1 MADGSIVFETALDNK
16 TLEKELNRLS
26 KKIQSLEDQLTAKKQ
41 AKLPLETQLE
51 SINQKI
57 NTANSSLEM
66 LKEEQS
72 AIQTALSPGSSAE
85 DYMAAYADQE
95 RIHTAIKEQEVEIS
109 KLKKEWDGVN
119 RKVSDAASKIQSIT
133 SELNQAKNEAGET
146 QKRLASAGTGTER
159 MAKAME
165 RVEKSANRFSLRL
178 REVIRSA
185 LVFTVISQ
193 GLAALRGWM
202 GKVIKTNGEATVS
215 IARLRGALLTLA
227 QPLINII
234 IPAFITFVNVL
245 TRIVTTIAK
254 MISALFGTT
263 IESSAEAAENLYNET
278 KAIDGVGGAAK
289 KASKSLASF
298 DTINQLSNGESGASS
313 GGGSTSGAIT
323 PDFSGLVGDG
333 LTSVI
338 ELFTGIALLAIGAI
352 LTFSGT
358 NIPLGIGLMAIGA
371 LAVWDV
377 VSSHWGEIVAIL
389 TGQIGA
395 IIAVIST
402 ALLAIGAIL
411 VFSGV
416 AIPLGIGLM
425 VAGAGGLAATVAA
438 NWDYIASALQG
449 PIGAAV
455 AIVSAAVLVI
465 GAILTFTG
473 AALPLGIGLM
483 VVGAAALATVAALNW
498 ETIVTALQGPIGKL
512 VAIVST
518 ALLVLGAIFVFSGA
532 ALPLGIGLMIV
543 GAAGLAATAALNW
556 DMIVTALQGT
566 IGQIAAIASAALLV
580 LGIILCA
587 TGVALPL
594 GIALIAAGA
603 VGLVTV
609 AAINW
614 NAILDKLKEVWSRIK
629 NWWNTYVAK
638 YFTADFWKQLG
649 KDMINGFL
657 ESIEKGINFV
667 LSGIG
672 WMANGI
678 IDVLNKIP
686 GVEIDNVDW
695 GDVELP
701 RLAKGAVIPPNREF
715 LAVLG
720 DQKQGT
726 NIETPLSTMVQAFRT
741 ALSDMG
747 YNSEQTAILQVD
759 KDVLGKVVYKL
770 NKAESRRIGVNLTGV

>member
-1 MADGSIVFETALDNK
+1 MADSSIVFKISPDNK
-16 TLEKELNRLS
+16 ELEKELDRLS
-26 KKIQSLEDQLTAKKQ
+26 KKIQSLEDKLTAQKQ
-41 AKLPLETQLE
+41 AKLLLETQLD
-51 SINQKI
+51 SIDQKI
-57 NTANSSLEM
+57 NTANSNLEI

-72 AIQTALSPGSSAE
+72 AIQTARTPESSAE
-85 DYMAAYADQE
+85 NFMAAYADQE
-95 RIHTAIKEQEVEIS
+95 RINAAIKEQEVEIAR
-109 KLKKEWDGVN
+109 LKKEWDGVN
-119 RKVSDAASKIQSIT
+119 REVSDDISKIQNIT
-133 SELNQAKNEAGET
+133 SELNQTKNEAGEP
-146 QKRLASAGTGTER
+146 QKRLASAGTDTEKMTR
-159 MAKAME
+159 AME

-178 REVIRSA
+178 RDVARSA
-185 LVFTVISQ
+185 LVFAVISQ
-193 GLAALRGWM
+193 GLAVLRGWM
-202 GKVIKTNGEATVS
+202 GKVIKTNGEATAS
-215 IARLRGALLTLA
+215 IARLKGALLTLA

-234 IPAFITFVNVL
+234 IPAFIAFVNVL
-245 TRIVTTIAK
+245 TRVVTTIAK
-254 MISALFGTT
+254 MISTMFGTT
-263 IESSAEAAENLYNET
+263 VENSSVAAENLYNET
-278 KAIDGVGGAAK
+278 EAIESVGGAAK
-289 KASKSLASF
+289 KESKSLASF
-298 DTINQLSNGESGASS
+298 DTINQLPNGGEGASLGGSGSAS
-313 GGGSTSGAIT
+313 GGIT
-323 PDFSGLVGDG
+323 PDFSGVVGNG

-338 ELFTGIALLAIGAI
+338 ELFTGAALLAVGAI

-371 LAVWDV
+371 LAVWGA
-377 VSSHWGEIVAIL
+377 VSSQWGEIAAIL
-389 TGQIGA
+389 TGQIGL

-402 ALLAIGAIL
+402 ALLAIGAML

-425 VAGAGGLAATVAA
+425 VAGAAGLAAPAAA

-449 PIGAAV
+449 PIG
-455 AIVSAAVLVI
+455 
-465 GAILTFTG
+465 
-473 AALPLGIGLM
+473 
-483 VVGAAALATVAALNW
+483 
-498 ETIVTALQGPIGKL
+498 KL
-512 VAIVST
+512 VAIVS
-518 ALLVLGAIFVFSGA
+518 AVLLVLGAIFVFSGA
-532 ALPLGIGLMIV
+532 ALPLGIGLMVV
-543 GAAGLAATAALNW
+543 GATGLAVTAALNW
-556 DMIVTALQGT
+556 DTIVTALQGT
-566 IGQIAAIASAALLV
+566 IGQIVAIVSVALLV

-614 NAILDKLKEVWSRIK
+614 NTILDKLKEIWSRIK

-672 WMANGI
+672 WMANGM
-678 IDVLNKIP
+678 IDILNKIP
-686 GVEIDNVDW
+686 GVEIDSVDW

-726 NIETPLSTMVQAFRT
+726 NIETPLSTMVQAFK
-741 ALSDMG
+741 
-747 YNSEQTAILQVD
+747 QAI
-759 KDVLGKVVYKL
+759 
-770 NKAESRRIGVNLTGV
+770 AESGHSGSGVFDITVNLDGEVIYRNQKKVARRHGTNFAGV